1 MKHAWLVALAAAAE
15 PPNRIHTCLD
25 LDRERRARLPR
36 KSRQL
41 ERQWRRHDC
50 ASVPPAPPSIR
61 RAGHS
66 FLDAEMR
73 RCDEL
78 QTALIKHE
86 CYR

>member
-1 MKHAWLVALAAAAE
+1 MRHAWLAITLAAAE
-15 PPNRIHTCLD
+15 PSNRVHTCLD
-25 LDRERRARLPR
+25 LDKERRARLPK

-61 RAGHS
+61 RAGRS

-73 RCDEL
+73 KRST
-78 QTALIKHE
+78 QTDAE
-86 CYR
+86 